1 MAKQT
6 DPFENYVQHRLASIA
21 MNEDEAAR
29 ESTKQGVSVRLSP
42 GQVRLIDTLAKN
54 LEQSRQVFLVE
65 LINTSVNQVA
75 MAYADSCGDKA
86 QEVYKDL
93 MSLTGFQEGDL

>member
-1 MAKQT
+1 M
-6 DPFENYVQHRLASIA
+6 
-21 MNEDEAAR
+21 
-29 ESTKQGVSVRLSP
+29 
-42 GQVRLIDTLAKN
+42 IDTLAKN